1 MSEFIQ
7 SFYLFFKKS
16 RAFIRKDFLGNI
28 SYKLD
33 FVTQWA
39 GVFVAIFTFYYLSKI
54 IGKQASG
61 YLAEYGGDY
70 FPFVLVGIA
79 VRNYIGTS
87 LTIFSSKI
95 AKEQIW
101 GTLEVMLTTPTKLF
115 TILVSLS
122 LYDFILDSVNVFLY
136 VFIGVVFL
144 GINFSSAHLFAV
156 AVILILTIISFSCF
170 GIISASF
177 TMVFKRGDPVLWLM
191 SGLATFFGGV
201 LFPVSVL
208 PKYLQVISYSIPIT
222 YSLRA
227 LRFALLKGYSWD
239 MLSGDIIVLLG
250 FCLVLLPI
258 SMIVFRWALIRA
270 KARGTLAFY

>member
-1 MSEFIQ
+1 MSKIFASI
-7 SFYLFFKKS
+7 YLFLNKAK
-16 RAFIRKDFLGNI
+16 AFIRKDFLGHI
-28 SYKLD
+28 SYKID
-33 FVTQWA
+33 FLTQWV
-39 GVFVAIFTFYYLSKI
+39 GVFISIFTFYFLSKI
-54 IGKQASG
+54 IGTQASG

-95 AKEQIW
+95 TKEQIW
-101 GTLEVMLTTPTKLF
+101 GTLEVMLTTPTKLS

-122 LYDFILDSVNVFLY
+122 LYDFILASINVFLY
-136 VFIGVVFL
+136 VFVGVSFL
-144 GINFSSAHLFAV
+144 GINFSGANLFAV
-156 AVILILTIISFSCF
+156 LIILLLTVISFSCF

-208 PKYLQVISYSIPIT
+208 PKYLQIISYSIPIT

-258 SMIVFRWALIRA
+258 SMVLFRWALRRA
-270 KARGTLAFY
+270 KIRGTLAFY